1 MKNRRGMAVAAAF
14 LAAAA
19 LTVGFFLPDL
29 AGRAADQKLSV
40 QAETFAIGKVPS
52 AADARLVDMLKL
64 AATYE
69 NELYLDHGAVSDEVD
84 IRISAT
90 DIINRLSE
98 YGVLDKIECED
109 FSLSPL
115 IAVKGKMLSDD
126 AYGYDDAD
134 NIAST
139 GDIAENTADTS
150 EQNGSGDGV
159 QMGIIWK
166 CYVSDPQAGIDLE
179 LLIDDRS
186 GKMLSFGFNRYGEN
200 PGAEEGYRNEEEIS
214 KEIQEDLQEKSAGLQ
229 TLCEEY
235 YGFRHTDTEYHTE
248 GPSCF
253 ARIFF
258 EDENGENITLDLER
272 DQYGTVYTWNR
283 TL

>member
-1 MKNRRGMAVAAAF
+1 MKNRRGMAAAVSF
-14 LAAAA
+14 LAATA
-19 LTVGFFLPDL
+19 LAVGFFLPDL

-52 AADARLVDMLKL
+52 AADARLADMLKL
-64 AATYE
+64 ADTYE

-84 IRISAT
+84 IRISAA

-98 YGVLDKIECED
+98 YGMMDKIECED
-109 FSLSPL
+109 FSLSPF
-115 IAVKGKMLSDD
+115 IAVKGKDQSVP
-126 AYGYDDAD
+126 
-134 NIAST
+134 ST
-139 GDIAENTADTS
+139 
-150 EQNGSGDGV
+150 GV

-200 PGAEEGYRNEEEIS
+200 PGAEEEYRNEEEIS

>member
-1 MKNRRGMAVAAAF
+1 MKNRRGMVVAAAF

-19 LTVGFFLPDL
+19 LAVGFFLPDL

-64 AATYE
+64 ADTYE
-69 NELYLDHGAVSDEVD
+69 NELYLDHGAVSDESD
-84 IRISAT
+84 IRISAA

-109 FSLSPL
+109 FSLSPF
-115 IAVKGKMLSDD
+115 IAVKGKMLS
-126 AYGYDDAD
+126 
-134 NIAST
+134 
-139 GDIAENTADTS
+139 
-150 EQNGSGDGV
+150 
-159 QMGIIWK
+159 
-166 CYVSDPQAGIDLE
+166 
-179 LLIDDRS
+179 
-186 GKMLSFGFNRYGEN
+186 FGFTRYGGIR
-200 PGAEEGYRNEEEIS
+200 GAEEGYQNEEEIS
-214 KEIQEDLQEKSAGLQ
+214 KEIQEDLKQKSAGLQ
-229 TLCEEY
+229 TFCEDY
-235 YGFRHTDTEYHTE
+235 YGFRHTGTEYHTE

-258 EDENGENITLDLER
+258 EDESGENITLDLER

>member
-52 AADARLVDMLKL
+52 AADARLADMLKL
-64 AATYE
+64 ADTYE

-109 FSLSPL
+109 FSLSPF
-115 IAVKGKMLSDD
+115 IAVKGKMLS
-126 AYGYDDAD
+126 
-134 NIAST
+134 
-139 GDIAENTADTS
+139 
-150 EQNGSGDGV
+150 
-159 QMGIIWK
+159 
-166 CYVSDPQAGIDLE
+166 
-179 LLIDDRS
+179 
-186 GKMLSFGFNRYGEN
+186 FGFTRYGGN
-200 PGAEEGYRNEEEIS
+200 PGAEEGYQNEEEIS
-214 KEIQEDLQEKSAGLQ
+214 KEIQEDLQEKSAELQ
-229 TLCEEY
+229 TFCEEY

>member
-1 MKNRRGMAVAAAF
+1 MKNRRGMAVAATF

-19 LTVGFFLPDL
+19 LAVGYFLPDL

-139 GDIAENTADTS
+139 GDIEENTADTS

-166 CYVSDPQAGIDLE
+166 GDYMEMLCI
-179 LLIDDRS
+179 RS
-186 GKMLSFGFNRYGEN
+186 SG
-200 PGAEEGYRNEEEIS
+200 GY
-214 KEIQEDLQEKSAGLQ
+214 
-229 TLCEEY
+229 
-235 YGFRHTDTEYHTE
+235 
-248 GPSCF
+248 
-253 ARIFF
+253 
-258 EDENGENITLDLER
+258 
-272 DQYGTVYTWNR
+272 
-283 TL
+283 

>member
-1 MKNRRGMAVAAAF
+1 MKNRRGRAVAAAF

-19 LTVGFFLPDL
+19 LAVGFFLPDL

-64 AATYE
+64 ADAYE
-69 NELYLDHGAVSDEVD
+69 NELYLDHGAVSDEDD
-84 IRISAT
+84 IRISAA

-98 YGVLDKIECED
+98 YEMMDKIECED
-109 FSLSPL
+109 FSLSPF

-139 GDIAENTADTS
+139 GDIEENTADTS

-186 GKMLSFGFNRYGEN
+186 GEMLSFSFTRSQGYPETEGGEN
-200 PGAEEGYRNEEEIS
+200 LEKTSEV
-214 KEIQEDLQEKSAGLQ
+214 IQKDLQTRSLEMKEF
-229 TLCEEY
+229 CEEY
-235 YGFRHTDTEYHTE
+235 YGFKYEKTGYYIEDESYFTRMY
-248 GPSCF
+248 
-253 ARIFF
+253 F
-258 EDENGENITLDLER
+258 EDENGDEITLDLRR
-272 DQYGTVYTWNR
+272 DQEGTWYDWN
-283 TL
+283 

>member
-19 LTVGFFLPDL
+19 LAAGFFLPDL

-64 AATYE
+64 ADIYE
-69 NELYLDHGAVSDEVD
+69 NELYLDHGAVSDESD
-84 IRISAT
+84 IRISAV

-109 FSLSPL
+109 FSLSPF

-139 GDIAENTADTS
+139 GDIAENTTDTS
-150 EQNGSGDGV
+150 DQSGPGAGV
-159 QMGIIWK
+159 QMGLYGNAMYPIRRR
-166 CYVSDPQAGIDLE
+166 A
-179 LLIDDRS
+179 LI
-186 GKMLSFGFNRYGEN
+186 LSF
-200 PGAEEGYRNEEEIS
+200 
-214 KEIQEDLQEKSAGLQ
+214 
-229 TLCEEY
+229 
-235 YGFRHTDTEYHTE
+235 
-248 GPSCF
+248 
-253 ARIFF
+253 
-258 EDENGENITLDLER
+258 
-272 DQYGTVYTWNR
+272 
-283 TL
+283 

>member
-1 MKNRRGMAVAAAF
+1 MKNRRGMAAAVLF
-14 LAAAA
+14 LASAA
-19 LTVGFFLPDL
+19 LGVGFFLPDL
-29 AGRAADQKLSV
+29 VGRAADRKMGSE
-40 QAETFAIGKVPS
+40 AETFAIDKVPS
-52 AADARLVDMLKL
+52 AADARLLDMLRL
-64 AATYE
+64 ADTYE
-69 NELYLDHGAVSDEVD
+69 NEVYLDSGAVRDESDM
-84 IRISAT
+84 RIIAA
-90 DIINRLSE
+90 DLINRLSE
-98 YGVLDKIECED
+98 CGVLDKIECED
-109 FSLSPL
+109 FSLSPF
-115 IAVKGKMLSDD
+115 IAVKGKMFSDD

-139 GDIAENTADTS
+139 GDIEENTADTS

-179 LLIDDRS
+179 ILIDDRS
-186 GKMLSFGFNRYGEN
+186 GKMLSFGFTRYGGN

>member
-19 LTVGFFLPDL
+19 LAVGFFLPDL

-64 AATYE
+64 ADTYE
-69 NELYLDHGAVSDEVD
+69 NELYLDHGAVSDESD
-84 IRISAT
+84 IRISAV

-98 YGVLDKIECED
+98 YGVLDKIECEN
-109 FSLSPL
+109 FSLSPF

-126 AYGYDDAD
+126 AYGYDDVD

-139 GDIAENTADTS
+139 GNIDENTADTS
-150 EQNGSGDGV
+150 DQSDHGAGA

-166 CYVSDPQAGIDLE
+166 CYASDPQTGIDLE

-186 GKMLSFGFNRYGEN
+186 GKMLSFVFTRYGGN
-200 PGAEEGYRNEEEIS
+200 PGAEEGYQNEEEIN

-229 TLCEEY
+229 AFCEEY

-248 GPSCF
+248 SPSCF
-253 ARIFF
+253 ARILF
-258 EDENGENITLDLER
+258 EDESGENITLDLKR
-272 DQYGTVYTWNR
+272 DQYGDVYTWNR

>member
-19 LTVGFFLPDL
+19 LAAGFFLPDL

-64 AATYE
+64 ADTYE
-69 NELYLDHGAVSDEVD
+69 NELYLDHGAVSDESD
-84 IRISAT
+84 IRISAA

-109 FSLSPL
+109 FSLSPF
-115 IAVKGKMLSDD
+115 IAVKGKMLS
-126 AYGYDDAD
+126 
-134 NIAST
+134 
-139 GDIAENTADTS
+139 
-150 EQNGSGDGV
+150 
-159 QMGIIWK
+159 
-166 CYVSDPQAGIDLE
+166 
-179 LLIDDRS
+179 
-186 GKMLSFGFNRYGEN
+186 FGFTRYGGN
-200 PGAEEGYRNEEEIS
+200 PGAEEGYQNEEEIS
-214 KEIQEDLQEKSAGLQ
+214 KEIQEDLQKKSAGLQ
-229 TLCEEY
+229 TFCEEY

-248 GPSCF
+248 SPSRF
-253 ARIFF
+253 ARTFF
-258 EDENGENITLDLER
+258 EDESGENITLDLER
-272 DQYGTVYTWNR
+272 NQYGTVYTWNR

>member
-1 MKNRRGMAVAAAF
+1 MKNRRGMAAAVSF
-14 LAAAA
+14 LAATA

-64 AATYE
+64 ADTYE
-69 NELYLDHGAVSDEVD
+69 NELYLDHGAVSDESD
-84 IRISAT
+84 IRISAA

-109 FSLSPL
+109 FSLSPF
-115 IAVKGKMLSDD
+115 IAVKGKMLS
-126 AYGYDDAD
+126 
-134 NIAST
+134 
-139 GDIAENTADTS
+139 
-150 EQNGSGDGV
+150 
-159 QMGIIWK
+159 
-166 CYVSDPQAGIDLE
+166 
-179 LLIDDRS
+179 
-186 GKMLSFGFNRYGEN
+186 FGFTRYGGN
-200 PGAEEGYRNEEEIS
+200 PGAEEGYQNEEEIS

-248 GPSCF
+248 SPSCF
-253 ARIFF
+253 ARTFF
-258 EDENGENITLDLER
+258 EDESGKNITLDLER
-272 DQYGTVYTWNR
+272 NQYGTVYTWNR